1 MSALLTDEEI
11 RQFVIVFARDWK
23 TRTGKN
29 SCHVRIEFAV
39 AAAAH
44 VLSAQEARLAED
56 AKVRAGLVATLQ
68 NLVSAI
74 CKVQDWDGT
83 RVGFALDDV
92 DAALAAAK
100 EME

>member
-1 MSALLTDEEI
+1 MTALLTDEEI

-29 SCHVRIEFAV
+29 SRHVRIEFAV

-56 AKVRAGLVATLQ
+56 AKVRAGLVEALEAVKASWTNNDPLRAQHILQ
-68 NLVSAI
+68 IN
-74 CKVQDWDGT
+74 D
-83 RVGFALDDV
+83 
-92 DAALAAAK
+92 ALASAK
-100 EME
+100 LLA